1 MASKHVASHN
11 GAMTARET
19 ANSICARLQRTGH
32 QALLV
37 GGCVR
42 DILLG
47 REPADYDVATD
58 ATPDQVMALFPE
70 SVAVGAQ
77 FGVILVPGNG
87 LGVEVATF
95 RADADYSDGRHPDAV
110 VFARRPEE
118 DVQRRDFTING
129 LLMRHDTGE
138 VLDFVGGQDDL
149 RSGIIRTI
157 GEPEGRFREDKLRL
171 LRAVRFA
178 ARFGFKLEPATFDAI
193 RQHAREITQ
202 VSAERVRDEL
212 TKLLTEGAA
221 RRGFEL
227 LEETDLLAVVLPEIA
242 ALKGVEQPPQFH
254 PEGDVWIHTRQMI
267 ERLPAGSSPTLAWGA
282 LLHDV
287 GKPAT
292 FRSAEETGDRIRF
305 DGHVDVGVRMAQDIA
320 RRLRFS
326 NEDMEQIVA
335 LVANHMRFKD
345 VEQMRASTVK
355 RFVRLPRFDEHLELH
370 RLDCVASHGRLESY
384 GFVRRILAETPAE
397 QIRPIRLLTGD
408 ELQEMGY
415 RPGPIF
421 SEILRALEDAQLE
434 GQLRTKEE
442 AREYVR
448 DHFVKS
454 ERQMANKLSE

>member
-1 MASKHVASHN
+1 
-11 GAMTARET
+11 MTPREL
-19 ANSICARLQRTGH
+19 ANSICETLLRAGH

-58 ATPDQVMALFPE
+58 ATPDQVMALFPG

-77 FGVILVPGNG
+77 FGVIVVSRDGRK
-87 LGVEVATF
+87 VEVATF
-95 RADADYSDGRHPDAV
+95 RTDAGYSDGRHPDSVAY
-110 VFARRPEE
+110 ARTPKE

-129 LLMRHDTGE
+129 LLMRHDTSE
-138 VLDFVGGQDDL
+138 VLDYVGGQVDL
-149 RSGIIRTI
+149 RAGVIRAI
-157 GEPEGRFREDKLRL
+157 GEPERRFREDKLRL

-178 ARFGFKLEPATFDAI
+178 ARFGFSIEPATFAAI
-193 RQHAREITQ
+193 RLHAQEITQ

-227 LEETDLLAVVLPEIA
+227 LEETGLLEVVLPEVA

-254 PEGDVWIHTRQMI
+254 PEGDVWIHTRLMI
-267 ERLPAGSSPTLAWGA
+267 ERLPAGASPTLAWGV

-287 GKPAT
+287 GKPPT
-292 FRSAEETGDRIRF
+292 FKSARETGDRIRF
-305 DGHVDVGVRMAQDIA
+305 NGHVDVGVRMAQEIA

-326 NEDMEQIVA
+326 NEDTEQIVA

-345 VEQMRASTVK
+345 VELMRASTLK

-370 RLDCVASHGRLESY
+370 RLDCLSSHGRLDSY
-384 GFVRRILAETPAE
+384 GFVQRILAETPAE
-397 QIRPIRLLTGD
+397 QIRPPRLLSGD
-408 ELQEMGY
+408 DLLEMGY
-415 RPGPIF
+415 KPGPMF
-421 SEILRALEDAQLE
+421 REILHAVEDAQLE
-434 GQLRTKEE
+434 GELKSEEE
-442 AREYVR
+442 AKRYVE
-448 DHFVKS
+448 KS
-454 ERQMANKLSE
+454 FKAKRRKTAARRSK